1 MTTKVIGIL
10 QNLHFMEGASLN
22 VLKQLARGVKVRNI
36 NPGQVIMDEGSIGRD
51 MFLILEGI
59 VEVVKGQGKDS
70 TVLASRGPGD
80 VIGEMGF
87 IESRIQE
94 PQLLQRVIQVIS
106 ARLRESDL
114 QMIAD
119 LHLKNQELEKAY
131 QELKEAQFELIEKER
146 LERELELAREL
157 QQSILPKEFPHLP
170 GLDFAARNS
179 PARQLGGDFYD
190 VIQLNNKRV
199 GIVIADVADKGIVA
213 ALYMALARSLIR
225 AEAKRNPSPR
235 QVLLG
240 VNKLLIEMSQAD
252 MFVTVFYGVLDTV
265 DGAIVYARAGHD
277 PPLLAH
283 PGTSEVQ
290 FLQAKGTLLGSVQ
303 NIEMEE
309 ARVNFLPD
317 DLLVLYT
324 DGIIDAN
331 SPNGK
336 FFTIERLLESISRH
350 CSLDPHSLCDLLFEQ
365 VVSFQGEAS
374 QYDDMTLLVVKRYK
388 VD

>member
-1 MTTKVIGIL
+1 
-10 QNLHFMEGASLN
+10 
-22 VLKQLARGVKVRNI
+22 
-36 NPGQVIMDEGSIGRD
+36 
-51 MFLILEGI
+51 
-59 VEVVKGQGKDS
+59 
-70 TVLASRGPGD
+70 
-80 VIGEMGF
+80 
-87 IESRIQE
+87 
-94 PQLLQRVIQVIS
+94 LLQRVIQVIS

-119 LHLKNQELEKAY
+119 LHLKNQELENAY

-235 QVLLG
+235 QVLLR

-252 MFVTVFYGVLDTV
+252 MFVTVFYGVLDMV
-265 DGAIVYARAGHD
+265 KGAIVYARAGHD

-303 NIEMEE
+303 NIELEE

-324 DGIIDAN
+324 DGIVDAN

-374 QYDDMTLLVVKRYK
+374 QYDDMTLLVVKMYK
-388 VD
+388 GDQPS